1 LINSLILDKVVAVLQ
16 DKLIDDFAPLHIPD
30 PPPDPPLPV
39 APEDPARAGVVFK
52 GPLQGD
58 PEPDT
63 ARISITVHEND
74 PDNFF
79 SGQVTQITGDW
90 SDEVAEVECGGGSGG
105 AIWNRRFTVK
115 GRCLLVNSKE
125 GLDDTREIASTVK
138 TRIERALRGIDWSDV
153 FEEDENHVMIEYVSR
168 PVLSMRSE
176 AVQGG
181 GPPDSYDYFIK
192 VRFDVQTIETF

>member
-1 LINSLILDKVVAVLQ
+1 LINSLILDEVVKVLKV
-16 DKLIDDFAPLHIPD
+16 KLIDDFAPPPIPE
-30 PPPDPPLPV
+30 PPPDPPEPV
-39 APEDPARAGVVFK
+39 VIDPARASVVFK

-58 PEPDT
+58 PEPDA

-90 SDEVAEVECGGGSGG
+90 SDDVAEVECGGGSGG

-115 GRCLLVNSKE
+115 GRCLLVNTKE

-138 TRIERALRGIDWSDV
+138 SRIERALRTIDWSTV
-153 FEEDENHVMIEYVSR
+153 FEEDEKHVMSEYVSR
-168 PVLSMRSE
+168 GVLGTRSE
-176 AVQGG
+176 ALQGG

-192 VRFDVQTIETF
+192 VRFDVQTVMIL